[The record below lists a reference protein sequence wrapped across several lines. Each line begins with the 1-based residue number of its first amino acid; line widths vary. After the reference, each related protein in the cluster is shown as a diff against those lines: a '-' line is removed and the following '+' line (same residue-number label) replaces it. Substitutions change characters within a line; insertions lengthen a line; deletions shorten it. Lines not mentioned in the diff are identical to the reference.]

1 MKSKHLAKADFLRR
15 LSSHAESLYELG
27 DFTCAN
33 PERTALSSKIAG
45 FADAGIT
52 LEVVT
57 PEEVQSVIDKAHM
70 QKFGES
76 REARRTRLLE
86 EKADELKQEG
96 SDTDSKPDWD
106 IYDSPAK
113 NRKGK

>member
-15 LSSHAESLYELG
+15 LASHAESLYELG
-27 DFTCAN
+27 DFTCTN
-33 PERTALSSKIAG
+33 PERTALSSKIEG
-45 FADAGIT
+45 FADAGTT

-76 REARRTRLLE
+76 REGRRTRLLQ
-86 EKADELKQEG
+86 EKADKVKQG
-96 SDTDSKPDWD
+96 RCDTDSKPDWD